1 MKEEERTALWD
12 MMSVARDWAKE
23 LTGKVGALENR
34 IEELEDT
41 KLRNAPV
48 VIADQLFY
56 HGHKDD
62 AGFDLVSIDDVAI
75 PAKEYAPMIHTGA
88 HVAIPEGYFGLIKER
103 SGMAAKGIF
112 VMGGVIDSGYRGEI
126 MVNLA
131 NISGYD
137 YVIKSGDRIAQLII
151 LPCSAVM
158 ALGDLLPSDRGEK
171 GFGST
176 GK

>member
-1 MKEEERTALWD
+1 MLVLSEMKKHVQALTESVDKLLKKFVPIVQTTKMLYHKYESDAGWD
-12 MMSVARDWAKE
+12 LESV
-23 LTGKVGALENR
+23 
-34 IEELEDT
+34 ED
-41 KLRNAPV
+41 V
-48 VIADQLFY
+48 VIEAN
-56 HGHKDD
+56 GVAPMIKT
-62 AGFDLVSIDDVAI
+62 GVRVAI
-75 PAKEYAPMIHTGA
+75 PD
-88 HVAIPEGYFGLIKER
+88 GYFGLIKER
-103 SGMAAKGIF
+103 SSMAAKGIF

-137 YVIKSGDRIAQLII
+137 YTIKKGERIAQLII

-158 ALGDLLPSDRGEK
+158 VKGELPDSNRGEN